1 MDKNNDSQQPIHSVN
16 LYFGKKDADLCRWV
30 LSVPRGLFSYLVR
43 EAIKSHLRGDNDYK
57 LPTFETKSFKITS
70 ITKPLSISCNTPE
83 DKQIYDFVTSFD
95 DNMRSYEIKQILRKY
110 LNPSTNGSA
119 DNLITPS
126 KPVKSEPNLKVTEPT
141 KVPTEMS
148 SGTTEVPSEMSSK
161 ILSEISSDKERKNI
175 VNKYVKKSRDRS
187 RVN

>member
-1 MDKNNDSQQPIHSVN
+1 MNKNNDSQQPIHSVN

-70 ITKPLSISCNTPE
+70 ITKPLSISCNTLE

-95 DNMRSYEIKQILRKY
+95 DNMRSYEVKKILRKY
-110 LNPSTNGSA
+110 LASSTESSVNKLNNIA
-119 DNLITPS
+119 PLKTS
-126 KPVKSEPNLKVTEPT
+126 KPESTSKPEDSIKKSVTE
-141 KVPTEMS
+141 KKDDRIIKFIE
-148 SGTTEVPSEMSSK
+148 SSK
-161 ILSEISSDKERKNI
+161 N
-175 VNKYVKKSRDRS
+175 RS
-187 RVN
+187 RA

>member
-1 MDKNNDSQQPIHSVN
+1 MNKNNDSQQPIHSVN

-95 DNMRSYEIKQILRKY
+95 DNMRSYEVKKILRKY
-110 LNPSTNGSA
+110 LASSTESSA
-119 DNLITPS
+119 NKLNNIAPLKTSKSESTS
-126 KPVKSEPNLKVTEPT
+126 KPEDSIKKSVTE
-141 KVPTEMS
+141 KKDDRIIKFIE
-148 SGTTEVPSEMSSK
+148 SSK
-161 ILSEISSDKERKNI
+161 N
-175 VNKYVKKSRDRS
+175 RS
-187 RVN
+187 RA